1 MAILYQYHFRSGR
14 DDVYYKAEY
23 LSNDYWKYA
32 NWAAGYGG
40 LGIWGVALLSQLTT
54 LVGIVP
60 ENLNIFVWRALA
72 GSLNALLQAT
82 VLGLFIYS
90 YEQSYKA
97 LDNTN

>member
-1 MAILYQYHFRSGR
+1 M
-14 DDVYYKAEY
+14 
-23 LSNDYWKYA
+23 
-32 NWAAGYGG
+32 
-40 LGIWGVALLSQLTT
+40 
-54 LVGIVP
+54 GIVP

-97 LDNTN
+97 LNNSNSTYVTQSQRAMPLIHDDIIELLVIQVALGIILH